1 MYKFLHNG
9 RGPVYSVRPTH
20 FSEKY
25 DHHSEAARF
34 DDNSPTGKT
43 RPLDFFG

>member
-1 MYKFLHNG
+1 MYEFLHNG

-20 FSEKY
+20 ISEN

-34 DDNSPTGKT
+34 DDSSPAGKE
-43 RPLDFFG
+43 RSLDFFR